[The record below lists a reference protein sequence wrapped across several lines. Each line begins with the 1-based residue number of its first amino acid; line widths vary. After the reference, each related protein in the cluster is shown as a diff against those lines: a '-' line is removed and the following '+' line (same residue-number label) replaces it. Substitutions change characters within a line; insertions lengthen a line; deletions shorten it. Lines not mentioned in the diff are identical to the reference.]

1 MLSELGNLE
10 HCDCV
15 CKVTAF
21 LVRGVEALASHAPSA
36 ARTFDLSAGIDYR
49 GIAGVIAAVP
59 YLPVGVAS
67 SRRPR
72 SPLYTALG
80 GEPAVGV
87 LFLLLTGAQ
96 VCFD

>member
-1 MLSELGNLE
+1 MQS
-10 HCDCV
+10 HR
-15 CKVTAF
+15 F

-59 YLPVGVAS
+59 YLLVGVAS
-67 SRRPR
+67 SRLPR

-80 GEPAVGV
+80 DETAVGV
-87 LFLLLTGAQ
+87 FLVLLTGVQ
-96 VCFD
+96 VFFDYTATLHTDLRCKS